1 VPQGRAGRP
10 EAASSVAPVS
20 QGYERSLRPCLGT
33 TIAPQRRATFRQA
46 LLASER
52 GYTLVE
58 LLQVTI
64 ILGVVLTGLTVL
76 FIQAS
81 NAELQSN
88 RRFQA
93 QQEARVAVDRMRR
106 EIHCSS
112 GITPAGATNSIAVTI
127 PSQCPTSGGSS
138 ITVTFRTV
146 LVSTGRYKLER
157 QVGTG
162 PISKLADYISGANAF
177 TYTAPTQTSL
187 GKLRVTLPI
196 NIQPP
201 GAGSNW
207 DLAAD
212 MVLRNTSR
220 LP

>member
-1 VPQGRAGRP
+1 MIRLRRLVAG
-10 EAASSVAPVS
+10 ES
-20 QGYERSLRPCLGT
+20 
-33 TIAPQRRATFRQA
+33 
-46 LLASER
+46 

-58 LLQVTI
+58 LLTVTI
-64 ILGVVLTGLTVL
+64 ILGVIVTSLTTL
-76 FIQAS
+76 FVQAS
-81 NAELQSN
+81 NAELDMN

-112 GITPAGATNSIAVTI
+112 GITPVGTTNSIAVTI
-127 PSQCPTSGGSS
+127 PQQCPSAGGTGSP
-138 ITVTFRTV
+138 ITVTYRTV
-146 LVSTGRYKLER
+146 LVSTERYRLER

-162 PISKLADYISGANAF
+162 PIARLADYVRVPNVF
-177 TYTAPTQTSL
+177 TYTAPTQTKL
-187 GKLRVTLPI
+187 GYLRVDLPI

-201 GAGSNW
+201 GSGSNW
-207 DLAAD
+207 ELVAD

>member
-1 VPQGRAGRP
+1 M
-10 EAASSVAPVS
+10 ST
-20 QGYERSLRPCLGT
+20 LR
-33 TIAPQRRATFRQA
+33 R

-64 ILGVVLTGLTVL
+64 ILGVIMAALTAL
-76 FIQAS
+76 FVQAS
-81 NAELQSN
+81 NAELDMN

-93 QQEARVAVDRMRR
+93 QQGARVAVDRMRR

-112 GITPAGATNSIAVTI
+112 GISPAGSASTISVTI
-127 PSQCPTSGGSS
+127 PSQCPTSGGAQ
-138 ITVTFRTV
+138 IVVTFRTV

-157 QVGTG
+157 QVGSG
-162 PISKLADYISGANAF
+162 PISKLADYIRVANVF
-177 TYTAPTQTSL
+177 NYTAPTQTSL
-187 GKLRVTLPI
+187 GKLRVDLPI

-201 GAGSNW
+201 GSGSNW
-207 DLAAD
+207 ELVAD